1 MGIESDTMKHK
12 QKRGS
17 FPLSTD
23 QHGLTLV
30 ELLLALGILGT
41 VVAGVTQ
48 LIQSA
53 GEDAKLSVTAL
64 HTKTVGD
71 AAAQYIRDNHAA
83 VLAASSAT
91 MPALIRVSDLIS
103 AGNLP
108 AGYASTN
115 PAGQATCVLVLEVA
129 AGRLSGLVITEGG
142 NALDDLSLGQVAAT
156 IGGAGGGL
164 YSTAPTTARGA
175 MGNYNFAVGAFGNP
189 NHLGQRCDGTAGN
202 ITVAAG
208 HPVMALWFEDGA
220 AQAAT
225 LYRDPVSGV
234 PTLNTMNTLIL
245 MGAAT
250 IQTAGALCT
259 PNGAIGRD
267 ANGAVLACES
277 AVWKKGGSAFWEDP
291 VATAGSLPAC
301 NAASVN
307 QTRVVQTP
315 SIGAGS
321 RAFTC
326 NGAGS
331 WLPLGV
337 DDTGNITVP
346 GTATVGG
353 LMLGTINVENTACPV
368 NGRISRN
375 AAGATLECD
384 SGGWRRGVKASGDTM
399 VGTLNVNNDTWGLVM
414 RTAAGGDNAVS
425 QSAVSSAYVNDVYL
439 RSIGQWASS
448 LGAGDLAANMYMA
461 YAYGGYNWYN
471 YPGCAAGY
479 TATFKSRDSGWDN
492 PSQGGSS
499 AVVWKTLCVRGV
511 GTVAPGL

>member
-1 MGIESDTMKHK
+1 MKRST
-12 QKRGS
+12 KRGTLS
-17 FPLSTD
+17 RSTD
-23 QHGLTLV
+23 QRGLSLI
-30 ELLLALGILGT
+30 ELLLALGIFGS

-71 AAAQYIRDNHAA
+71 AAAQYRRDNHAA
-83 VLAASSAT
+83 VLAAAT
-91 MPALIRVSDLIS
+91 ATTPALIRVSDLIS

-108 AGYASTN
+108 AGYSTTN
-115 PAGQATCVLVLEVA
+115 PAAQAACVLVLEVT
-129 AGRLSGLVITEGG
+129 AGRLSGLVIAEGG
-142 NALDDLSLGQVAAT
+142 SAFDDLSLGQVAAT

-175 MGNYNFAVGAFGNP
+175 MGNYDFPVGAFGNP

-234 PTLNTMNTLIL
+234 PSLNTMNTPIL
-245 MGAAT
+245 MGAGT
-250 IQTAGALCT
+250 IQAAGSACS

-267 ANGAVLACES
+267 ASGAVLACES

-291 VATAGSLPAC
+291 VASAAGLPLC

-315 SIGAGS
+315 SIGVGP

-337 DDTGNITVP
+337 DDAGNLAVA
-346 GTATVGG
+346 GTATMGG
-353 LMLGTINVENTACPV
+353 LLLTTINVENTACPT
-368 NGRISRN
+368 NGRVSRN

-384 SGGWRRGVKASGDTM
+384 SGGWRRSVKSSGDVMT
-399 VGTLNVNNDTWGLVM
+399 GTLNNHNDTWGLIL
-414 RTAAGGDNAVS
+414 RNSAGGDYNVPQA
-425 QSAVSSAYVNDVYL
+425 AGSSAYVNDIYL
-439 RSIGQWASS
+439 RSIGRWAST
-448 LGAGDLAANMYMA
+448 LGAADLAPNMYQA
-461 YAYGGYNWYN
+461 WAYGGYNWYN

-479 TATFKSRDSGWDN
+479 TAVYKSHDSTWDN

-499 AVVWKTLCVRGV
+499 AVVWKTLCARGV
-511 GTVAPGL
+511 GTTAPNI

>member
-1 MGIESDTMKHK
+1 MKLIH
-12 QKRGS
+12 KRGS
-17 FPLSTD
+17 ILRANH
-23 QHGLTLV
+23 QRGLTLI
-30 ELLLALGILGT
+30 ELLLALGILGS
-41 VVAGVTQ
+41 VIAGVTQ
-48 LIQSA
+48 LVQSA
-53 GEDAKLSVTAL
+53 GDDAKLSVTAL

-83 VLAASSAT
+83 VLAAAT
-91 MPALIRVSDLIS
+91 ASTPALIRVSDLIT
-103 AGNLP
+103 AGNLT
-108 AGYASTN
+108 AGFSLTN
-115 PAGQATCVLVLEVA
+115 PAAQATCVLVLETAV
-129 AGRLSGLVITEGG
+129 GRLSGLVITEGG
-142 NALDDLSLGQVAAT
+142 NAFDDLSLGQVAAT
-156 IGGAGGGL
+156 IGGSGGGL

-175 MGNYNFAVGAFGNP
+175 MGNYSFAVGAFGNP

-225 LYRDPVSGV
+225 LYRDPVSGA
-234 PTLNTMNTLIL
+234 PSLNTMNTPIL

-250 IQTAGALCT
+250 IQTAGSACAT
-259 PNGAIGRD
+259 NGAIGRD
-267 ANGAVLACES
+267 ASGAVLACES

-291 VATAGSLPAC
+291 VATAAGLPLC

-315 SIGAGS
+315 SIGVGP

-337 DDTGNITVP
+337 DDAGNLAVA
-346 GTATVGG
+346 GTATLGG
-353 LMLGTINVENTACPV
+353 LLLTTINVENTACPT
-368 NGRISRN
+368 NGRVSRN

-384 SGGWRRGVKASGDTM
+384 SGGWRRSVKSSGDTM
-399 VGTLNVNNDTWGLVM
+399 TGTLNNHNDTWGLIL
-414 RTAAGGDNAVS
+414 RTASGADNINPQA
-425 QSAVSSAYVNDVYL
+425 SASSAYVNDIYL
-439 RSIGQWASS
+439 RSIGRWAST
-448 LGAGDLAANMYMA
+448 LGAADLAPNMYQA
-461 YAYGGYNWYN
+461 WAYGGYNWYN

-479 TATFKSRDSGWDN
+479 TAVYKSHDSGWDN

-499 AVVWKTLCVRGV
+499 AVVWKTLCARGV
-511 GTVAPGL
+511 GTTAPNI